1 MKACVVAVMEDTAGS
16 RRWWYRVQQHEHFT
30 RKELTT
36 AALFTVITAKT
47 CADKRIIRV
56 FLLLSIQHQFSVYK
70 CDLRKS

>member
-16 RRWWYRVQQHEHFT
+16 LCVQQREHFI

-36 AALFTVITAKT
+36 AAIVTVITAKT
-47 CADKRIIRV
+47 CADKRRIRV
-56 FLLLSIQHQFSVYK
+56 FLLLSIHHQFSVYR